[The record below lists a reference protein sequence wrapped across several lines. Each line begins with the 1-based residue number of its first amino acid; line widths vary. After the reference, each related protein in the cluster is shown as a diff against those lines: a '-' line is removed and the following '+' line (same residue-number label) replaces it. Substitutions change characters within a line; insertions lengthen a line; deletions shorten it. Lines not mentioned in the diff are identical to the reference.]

1 MFRILFLIL
10 FLISGCATSGG
21 PGSENL
27 LDVSKAMPLVDFEE
41 RPATGS
47 IFADQKSSKRF
58 GFLKSFSVGDIVT
71 VILNESTQAQRSG
84 GINLTKEVKDLE
96 LYDLI

>member
-1 MFRILFLIL
+1 MFRFLFLS
-10 FLISGCATSGG
+10 FFFISGCATSGRS
-21 PGSENL
+21 GSENS
-27 LDVSKAMPLVDFEE
+27 LDVSRAMPIVDFEE

-47 IFADQKSSKRF
+47 IFADQQSSKRF

-84 GINLTKEVKDLE
+84 V
-96 LYDLI
+96 